1 MLELYLSSSLY
12 LNRPIYNPIVYKEEE
27 SKICVV
33 VEEVKP
39 EKPRYD
45 FSVNR
50 FSGKETKTT
59 KIVCY

>member
-39 EKPRYD
+39 EKPRHD

-50 FSGKETKTT
+50 FSGKEQKTT